1 MGLDNIVRSGV
12 ALANKVTG
20 SLQGVVTIKPWIAQ
34 DVNGTATYGAAKKV
48 KAIIELGEKS
58 LKTANGVSV
67 DIQAKITFLQPIK
80 ANGAEGRVEPID
92 DRDVITL
99 PDGTTGPTIVGEPM
113 IVDPASSKP
122 YFQIV
127 GIGQ

>member
-1 MGLDNIVRSGV
+1 MGLADIVRSGV
-12 ALANKVTG
+12 ATINKVTD
-20 SLQGVVTIKPWIAQ
+20 SLQGQVTIKPWVAQ
-34 DVNGTATYGAAKKV
+34 DVNGTPTYGAIKKV

-58 LKTANGVSV
+58 LKTSSGVSV
-67 DIQAKITFLQPIK
+67 DIQAKITFLKPIK
-80 ANGAEGRVEPID
+80 ANGAAGRVEPID

-127 GIGQ
+127 GIGS